1 MNYNK
6 TTNLPHTNFPMR
18 AQLAQREPQFLS
30 LWEKTDVYHKLLE
43 RNKNGKKFILH
54 DGPPYANGHIHLG
67 HAFNRTLKDIVIKY
81 RALCGSCAP
90 FIPGW
95 DCHGL
100 PIEYQLL
107 KETGQKPAETD
118 EDILKFRAEARKYA
132 SRFVDIQRKEF
143 LRLGLIG
150 EWEHP
155 YVTMAQEYEADIVDC
170 FRRLAKSGYII
181 RRKKPVFWCPNCQT
195 ALAEAEVEY
204 ADAESPS
211 IDVFFP
217 AESLRNFV
225 KDIEQDISIGLAVWT
240 TTPWTLPANVAVA
253 VHPDLKYQFVR
264 YENHI
269 LVVSGDCRQKLE
281 SRMQQKSGKVI
292 KEING
297 QELTG
302 CLIRH
307 PFIDKEVPIIAAA
320 FVTSEE
326 GTGIVHIAPG
336 HGEDDYHAGLK
347 YSLPMLVPVN
357 EKGQFVSTVE
367 NWAGMNVF
375 DADTVIVK
383 YLNEKGLLLAQENIT
398 HSYPHCWRCKQKV
411 IFRATPQWFLD
422 IEKEN
427 LRGRLIHAVRNVK
440 WIPEICQSRILGM
453 LETRPDWC
461 LSRQR
466 VWGVPVPVVYCS
478 ECGIPAMT
486 DEIMSNF
493 RDLIRKENSDVWY
506 KVPVEKLVPE
516 GYTCTNCGNKSFQK
530 GRDILDVWFDSG
542 VSHQVVLRSNPDLGF
557 PSDMYLEGSDQHRGW
572 FQTSLISAVALEQD
586 APYRA
591 VLTHGFVVDGDGRK
605 MSKSLGN
612 VIDPSE
618 IVNKLGADV
627 LRLWVSSE
635 DYRLD
640 VRISNEILSQI
651 QDAYRK
657 FRNSFRF
664 ILGNLYDFSYDE
676 KLSEQL
682 REIDKYTL
690 VRLAELRSR
699 ATQAYEAY
707 EFHRVYRLLY
717 DYCTCDLSQFYFDI
731 LKDRLYCSAPDWQE
745 RKLAQYV
752 LFNILKQLA
761 VIASPILSFTCEECW
776 QQLRESHLVKEESV
790 FLVQWP
796 ESQLSES
803 DNELL
808 SRWKKI
814 FTIRDTVMLALEK
827 SRKKKEIGSSLEAN
841 VAVFA
846 EEPEWFELLK
856 SLSMDE
862 WKEILIV
869 SQFSLVSE
877 PLSENTIQTDN
888 PKIQVHVRH
897 ADGAKCARCWNWS
910 ESVGTDQEHPTLCAR
925 CLKVVRG

>member
-6 TTNLPHTNFPMR
+6 TTNLPRTSFPMR

-30 LWEKTDVYHKLLE
+30 LWEKIDVYHKLLK
-43 RNKNGKKFILH
+43 RNKDGKKFILH

-67 HAFNRTLKDIVIKY
+67 HAFNRILKDIVIKY
-81 RALCGSCAP
+81 RALCGSYTP

-118 EDILKFRAEARKYA
+118 EDILKFRTGARKYA
-132 SRFVDIQRKEF
+132 SKFIEIQRKEF

-150 EWEHP
+150 GWKHP
-155 YVTMAQEYEADIVDC
+155 YVTMAQEYEAEIVDC

-204 ADAESPS
+204 SDAESPS

-217 AESLRNFV
+217 AESLHNLI
-225 KDIEQDISIGLAVWT
+225 KDTKQDVSIGLAVWT

-253 VHPDLKYQFVR
+253 VHPDREYQFVR
-264 YENHI
+264 YGDRI
-269 LVVSGDCRQKLE
+269 LVVSRSCRQKLE
-281 SRMQQKSGKVI
+281 SRMKQKSGKVI

-297 QELTG
+297 QELAG
-302 CLIRH
+302 RLIRH
-307 PFIDKEVPIIAAA
+307 PFIDKEIPIISAT
-320 FVTSEE
+320 FVTQEE

-336 HGEDDYHAGLK
+336 HGEDDYHVGLK

-375 DADTVIVK
+375 DADHAIVK
-383 YLNEKGLLLAQENIT
+383 YLDEKGLLLAQENIT

-440 WIPEICQSRILGM
+440 WIPEISQSRMLGM

-478 ECGIPAMT
+478 ECGLPAMT

-493 RDLIRKENSDVWY
+493 RELIRKENSDIWY
-506 KVPVEKLVPE
+506 KISMEKLVPE
-516 GYTCTNCGNKSFQK
+516 GYVCPNCGSKNFQK

-542 VSHQVVLRSNPDLGF
+542 ISHQAVLRSNPDLGF
-557 PSDMYLEGSDQHRGW
+557 PSDIYLEGSDQHRGW

-586 APYRA
+586 APYRV

-618 IVNKLGADV
+618 IVSKLGADV

-651 QDAYRK
+651 QDTYRR

-676 KLSEQL
+676 KLSEHL
-682 REIDKYTL
+682 REIDRYALT
-690 VRLAELRSR
+690 RLMELQSR
-699 ATQAYEAY
+699 VTQAYEAY

-717 DYCTCDLSQFYFDI
+717 DYCACDLSQFYFDV

-745 RKLAQYV
+745 RRSAQYV

-776 QQLRESHLVKEESV
+776 QQLREAGLVKEESV
-790 FLVQWP
+790 FLAPWP
-796 ESQLSES
+796 ESRFSDT

-808 SRWKKI
+808 ARWKKI
-814 FTIRDTVMLALEK
+814 FTIRDAVVLALEK
-827 SRKKKEIGSSLEAN
+827 SRKKKEIGSSLEAD
-841 VAVFA
+841 VAIFA

-856 SLSMDE
+856 SLSINE

-869 SQFSLVSE
+869 SQFSLLSE
-877 PLSENTIQTDN
+877 PLSKITIQRDI
-888 PKIQVHVRH
+888 PKIQIYVRH

-910 ESVGTDQEHPTLCAR
+910 ETVGTDQEHPTLCAR
-925 CLKVVRG
+925 CLKAVRG